1 MLDFEVLDM
10 NSWKYIE
17 ESKKPVVIYGMGN
30 GADKLIDNFKTMG
43 IEILGITASDDFVR
57 GQIFRDFKVK
67 KLSEFDGDYI
77 LVIAFGTC
85 VESVINHIYSLDEKY
100 DLVVPVVPVIGNVT
114 VTEDFVVNNAENI
127 NRAYNIFSDE
137 SKKIFENVFNFLYS
151 GRLKY
156 LKLATTEKNEIFERF
171 LNLTEK
177 EVYLDLGAYNGDTV
191 KEFLKYTNG
200 KYDRIIAVEPNIKNY
215 KKLLSNCEHL
225 SDFSAYN
232 KAVSDDIKTVIFS
245 SLSGRQSSIS
255 KKGVEIKTLTIDEI
269 SKIENITYI
278 KIDVEGGEINA
289 INGGENT
296 IKRCKPKLNI
306 ALYHRFSD
314 LFEIP
319 NLIYKLN
326 PNYQFEI
333 RKHPYIPCWDLNL
346 YCK

>member
-1 MLDFEVLDM
+1 MLNFEVLEM

-17 ESKKPVVIYGMGN
+17 ESKKTVVIYGMGN

-67 KLSEFDGDYI
+67 KLSEFDGSYI

-85 VESVINHIYSLDEKY
+85 VESVINHIYSLDEEY

-114 VTEDFVVNNAENI
+114 VTEDFVVKNAENI

-171 LNLTEK
+171 LTLTEK
-177 EVYLDLGAYNGDTV
+177 EVYLDLGAYNGDTII
-191 KEFLKYTNG
+191 EFLKYANG
-200 KYDRIIAVEPNIKNY
+200 KYNRIIAVEPNIKNY

-225 SDFSAYN
+225 SDFFAYN
-232 KAVSDDIKTVIFS
+232 KAVSDDVKTVIFS

-255 KKGVEIKTLTIDEI
+255 EKGVEIKTLTIDEI

>member
-1 MLDFEVLDM
+1 MLNFEVLEM

-17 ESKKPVVIYGMGN
+17 DSNKPVVIYGMGN

-67 KLSEFDGDYI
+67 KLSEFDGSYI

-85 VESVINHIYSLDEKY
+85 VESVINHIYSLDEEY

-171 LNLTEK
+171 LTLTEK

-225 SDFSAYN
+225 SDFSPYN
-232 KAVSDDIKTVIFS
+232 KAVSDDVKTVIFS

-255 KKGVEIKTLTIDEI
+255 EKGVEIKTLTIDEI

-314 LFEIP
+314 LFEIS